1 MSRRQRTWPKLV
13 VLLLLAAGLYCAER
27 YSEQRTLYAPD
38 PVIAQTPAKIGLPF
52 QGVIIDSTDGVK
64 LSGWFVP
71 GALEATAQP
80 RPTLL
85 FFHGNAGNISYNLHR
100 LRVFHE
106 AGLDVLT
113 MDYRGYGKSDG
124 VPSERGL
131 GADAMSAYF
140 YLTEKRGVVPER
152 LILYGES
159 LGAAV
164 AVELAM
170 KVSAAGMILEAPF
183 TSNADRVGK
192 KWPLIPWE
200 HILRDNYDSMPKI
213 HKINMPVLFVHSVDD
228 EVIPFSYSQRLYMT
242 ASEPKELLKL
252 HGTHRDIFINSYDT
266 YSEKVTSF
274 VHQLMVKPLGK
285 TPPTAAERPS
295 APAGQTP

>member
-13 VLLLLAAGLYCAER
+13 VVLLLAAGLYYAER
-27 YSEQRTLYAPD
+27 YYEQRTLYAPD
-38 PVIAQTPAKIGLPF
+38 RLVDETPAKIGLSF
-52 QGVIIDSTDGVK
+52 QSVVVESGGGVK

-71 GALEATAQP
+71 GGLENAVEA

-85 FFHGNAGNISYNLHR
+85 FFHGNAGNISYNLDR

-106 AGLDVLT
+106 AGLDVLI

-124 VPSERGL
+124 VPSELGL
-131 GADAMSAYF
+131 AQDAMSMYF
-140 YLTEKRGVVPER
+140 HLTEQRGVVPER

-164 AVELAM
+164 AINLAT
-170 KVSAAGMILEAPF
+170 KVPVAGIIVEAPF
-183 TSNADRVGK
+183 TSNADRVTK

-213 HKINMPVLFVHSVDD
+213 GKINTPVLFVHSVDD
-228 EVIPFSYSQRLYMT
+228 EIIPFGNSQRLYAT
-242 ASEPKELLKL
+242 ANDPKELIKL
-252 HGTHRDIFINSYDT
+252 RGTHRNSFISSFDI
-266 YSEKVTSF
+266 YSDKVTSF
-274 VHQLMVKPLGK
+274 VHDLMIKPRAKPEPGA
-285 TPPTAAERPS
+285 PERAS